1 MGTREDRCLRV
12 RQNILKMVHKAKSG
26 HPGGSLSAVELLV
39 VLFEH
44 MKHNPKNPKWEGRDR
59 FVLSKGH
66 ASPVYYAVLAEYGYI
81 PQVLFYS

>member
-1 MGTREDRCLRV
+1 MGTREDKCLRV

-44 MKHNPKNPKWEGRDR
+44 MKHNPKIQNGKVGID
-59 FVLSKGH
+59 
-66 ASPVYYAVLAEYGYI
+66 
-81 PQVLFYS
+81 LFYQKVMLLLFIMPF